1 MTPDQEAESVQDS
14 EEAPKV
20 DAEKENWLTNI
31 NLTIA
36 GLSQQIKSAIETS
49 PAEKKAIGQDK
60 PALLED
66 PEKEDYTGLK
76 RTETEVEDN
85 SRTIWFDSKF
95 EFITF

>member
-1 MTPDQEAESVQDS
+1 LTPDQEAESVQDS

-36 GLSQQIKSAIETS
+36 GLSQQIKSAIEPSTKTS
-49 PAEKKAIGQDK
+49 SAEKKAIGQDK

-85 SRTIWFDSKF
+85 SRTI
-95 EFITF
+95 

>member
-36 GLSQQIKSAIETS
+36 GLSQQIKSAIEPFTKTS
-49 PAEKKAIGQDK
+49 SAEKKAIVQDK

-85 SRTIWFDSKF
+85 SRTI
-95 EFITF
+95 